1 MHLHLF
7 IFTTVKDK
15 PVTPIVLEKVVV
27 FVDPF
32 VEAEEELVK
41 MREEEEQKIRD
52 ENAPKKEC

>member
-1 MHLHLF
+1 M
-7 IFTTVKDK
+7 
-15 PVTPIVLEKVVV
+15 

-41 MREEEEQKIRD
+41 LREEEEQKIRD